1 MADKKIS
8 ELTAY
13 TPAVDVDL
21 VPIVD
26 TTTGIT
32 KHITW
37 ANIKATLKTYFDSLT
52 TTLTNKTLTSP
63 KIGTAIADTSG
74 NEIIKTPA
82 TGSAV
87 NEITVTNSATGNA
100 VEISA
105 TGDDTNIDLK
115 LSGKGTGGIK
125 DKNNDYLSSNNSM
138 ARQAIINGNF
148 DVWQRGVTVTPA
160 DPTTTFLADHWFDHV
175 QKDGGTLPTLTR
187 TREILTSGDIPNAFY
202 YSRLTTNGAG
212 TSLGASSYHRF
223 RQRIENG
230 TRFLCG
236 NGKKVTLSFY
246 ARSSIANKRL
256 GIMCYQSYG
265 TGGSPS
271 TVETIIT
278 KEPIT
283 LTSSWTKYTAT
294 FTTNTLA
301 GKTFGTAN
309 DDTLTFDLISMWG
322 STFGNASVYPSVSA
336 ETYVGSG
343 TIDIAQVQ
351 LCAGDVALP
360 FMPKSY
366 DEELRACQRYCQ
378 VISSASNANTPIG
391 TGFCYSTTLALP
403 FRKLDTTMRIKP
415 TIESIS
421 DVGHFMVAYAGGGAS
436 TTTDLNINQA
446 NESALVFGATVASG
460 LTAGHGSSL
469 LANTTSARIT
479 LTAEL

>member
-26 TTTGIT
+26 STNGIT

-63 KIGTAIADTSG
+63 KVGTAIADTSG

-87 NEITVTNSATGNA
+87 NEVTVTNSATGNA

-125 DKNNDYLSSNNSM
+125 DKNNDYLSSNNSLS
-138 ARQAIINGNF
+138 RQAIINGNF
-148 DVWQRGVTVTPA
+148 DVWQRGTTSSTATGGYYDA
-160 DPTTTFLADHWFDHV
+160 DRWRHSGAGA
-175 QKDGGTLPTLTR
+175 DGGTPPTFAFSRQAVTPGELNNSFYFFR
-187 TREILTSGDIPNAFY
+187 TNV
-202 YSRLTTNGAG
+202 NGAG
-212 TSLGASSYHRF
+212 TSFGNGALYMF
-223 RQRIENG
+223 ENRIENG

-236 NGKKVTLSFY
+236 NGLKVTVSFY
-246 ARSSIANKRL
+246 AKSDIANKKI
-256 GIMCYQSYG
+256 GIYLEQNYG
-265 TGGSPS
+265 SGGSP
-271 TVETIIT
+271 TTAEIINGT
-278 KEPIT
+278 NWT
-283 LTSSWTKYTAT
+283 LTSSWTKYTHT

-301 GKTFGTAN
+301 AKTFGTAN
-309 DDTLTFDLISMWG
+309 DDNLRLTLVTAWG
-322 STFGNASVYPSVSA
+322 STYQDRVGAVAAQSF
-336 ETYVGSG
+336 VGSG
-343 TIDIAQVQ
+343 NIDIAQVQ

-366 DEELRACQRYCQ
+366 AQELLDCMRYYQTGYLSYGGSSISGATYRAQASYPVWFR
-378 VISSASNANTPIG
+378 ISPTVTLTNGANL
-391 TGFCYSTTLALP
+391 GFSTTVGSVSGDSRY
-403 FRKLDTTMRIKP
+403 F
-415 TIESIS
+415 IEARTS
-421 DVGHFMVAYAGGGAS
+421 DSNQNTAYFQSSFTAS
-436 TTTDLNINQA
+436 
-446 NESALVFGATVASG
+446 
-460 LTAGHGSSL
+460 
-469 LANTTSARIT
+469 
-479 LTAEL
+479 AEI